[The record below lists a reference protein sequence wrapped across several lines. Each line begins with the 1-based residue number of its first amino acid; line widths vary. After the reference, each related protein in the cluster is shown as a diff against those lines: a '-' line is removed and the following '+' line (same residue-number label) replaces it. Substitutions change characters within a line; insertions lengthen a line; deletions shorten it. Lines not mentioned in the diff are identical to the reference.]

1 MKRIEDDG
9 KYFDIFIWV
18 IPSVNGLS
26 NQRGIINLILHL
38 IMIGSQVNLNWDDS
52 SSKLLESLKEV
63 WADVGFSDV
72 TLVFEDQQKIEANRT
87 FLAAISP
94 VFKDILKTKC
104 SQNPFFF
111 LFGMDFRMVKYL
123 LDFVYTGEI
132 SIAKD
137 SLDAFL
143 TTANRI
149 KLKGFT
155 YTETGSKSIQ
165 KDHENDGPTE
175 EELFEENAAIFSLDE
190 EYDANGDCND
200 VSLSLIDKPE
210 NDESKK
216 IESVP
221 HKLEDSKKDVDEEI
235 RRRMLNY
242 GYQWNYSKPD
252 FAKLREEAG
261 PGIHCIVCERAE
273 KFSSFK
279 TIEELYEH
287 EKVTHKR
294 PNKEMYKCESCDEEF
309 HRILLLNQHKRKAHS
324 TTANSS
330 NSNCCDI
337 CGKSFKTEK
346 QRNKHRD
353 YSHPVPG
360 KTFKCK
366 LCEKESLTK
375 NASNVHYYQ
384 AHTEAERK
392 AFEGKV

>member
-26 NQRGIINLILHL
+26 NQRGIINLIFHL

-242 GYQWNYSKPD
+242 
-252 FAKLREEAG
+252 
-261 PGIHCIVCERAE
+261 
-273 KFSSFK
+273 
-279 TIEELYEH
+279 
-287 EKVTHKR
+287 
-294 PNKEMYKCESCDEEF
+294 
-309 HRILLLNQHKRKAHS
+309 
-324 TTANSS
+324 
-330 NSNCCDI
+330 
-337 CGKSFKTEK
+337 
-346 QRNKHRD
+346 
-353 YSHPVPG
+353 
-360 KTFKCK
+360 
-366 LCEKESLTK
+366 
-375 NASNVHYYQ
+375 
-384 AHTEAERK
+384 
-392 AFEGKV
+392 